1 MNQSA
6 ITTKRLT
13 EFEEIL
19 DPETRQSILDEIKV
33 IMKLSDMRK
42 SSSLSVRRYH
52 TIMDSINRLVPDRLE
67 EIRQHFHRCMNFD
80 PDVPYAKRNEHQRE
94 KYARLKAEG
103 ASTYIITGQRDL
115 YYRRKAAANAI
126 AQAEAQAYA
135 SQKVI

>member
-1 MNQSA
+1 MNQST
-6 ITTKRLT
+6 INTKRLS

-19 DPETRQSILDEIKV
+19 DPETRQTILDEIKF
-33 IMKLSDMRK
+33 IMKLSDTRK

-52 TIMDSINRLVPDRLE
+52 AIMDSISRLVPDRLE

-80 PDVPYAKRNEHQRE
+80 PDVPYAKRNENKKER
-94 KYARLKAEG
+94 YARLKAEG
-103 ASTYIITGQRDL
+103 MSTYIITGQRDL

-126 AQAEAQAYA
+126 AQAQANA